1 MTTTRWHFHMSEI
14 YAKELLDKFNM
25 KNCNAINTLVV
36 MDLKLTRE
44 GEWKRIDPTLFR
56 SLIESLKYFLIT
68 RLDIVYSVGL
78 LSKYIEKPKESH

>member
-1 MTTTRWHFHMSEI
+1 MTTTRWHSRMSET

-44 GEWKRIDPTLFR
+44 G
-56 SLIESLKYFLIT
+56 
-68 RLDIVYSVGL
+68 
-78 LSKYIEKPKESH
+78 